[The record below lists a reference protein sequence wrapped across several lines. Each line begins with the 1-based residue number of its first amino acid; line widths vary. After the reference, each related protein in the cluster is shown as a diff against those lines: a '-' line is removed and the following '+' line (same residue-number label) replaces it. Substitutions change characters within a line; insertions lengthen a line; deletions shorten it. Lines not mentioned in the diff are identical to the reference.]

1 MGFDGVAASDKME
14 RQRAMSREESRAVD
28 IRTCMRPL
36 GLEGAPNGRG
46 EKIPVS
52 RAYEMR

>member
-1 MGFDGVAASDKME
+1 MLSLA
-14 RQRAMSREESRAVD
+14 QRRAVD